1 MPDKHPIR
9 AEYHFRDGRVVWD
22 EMHFSPP
29 NRPFWTWPELHAS
42 AASGPVFST
51 RSIRSDGVHI
61 MYEE

>member
-9 AEYHFRDGRVVWD
+9 GEFHFRDGRVVLD
-22 EMHFSPP
+22 EMHFSLP
-29 NRPFWTWPELHAS
+29 NWSFWTRPELYAS
-42 AASGPVFST
+42 GASGPVFST